1 LSRLPSFRAY
11 ESRIEEIRSEIIDS
25 DLLFWFQGDLGTIHL
40 LFTLFGTKSDRPRF
54 FCASLDELDASLRQ
68 SRSPSSLILST
79 SIGFANVD
87 LAIELASRLSP
98 NCRTLLIAKTIRAAA
113 AKHYVDS
120 GIDGLIL
127 EKSIIR
133 QSGALLDYF
142 KAVNLSETFVDPAIE
157 LGHSLPLA
165 LRRDEL
171 TDREFA
177 VLLKLEEGSTNHEIS
192 VSLGCSIYTARDH
205 VNVIIRK
212 FGVANRTAAVVHAI
226 RNEIL

>member
-1 LSRLPSFRAY
+1 MSKLPSFRSYA
-11 ESRIEEIRSEIIDS
+11 SRIEEIRAEIIDS
-25 DLLFWFQGDLGTIHL
+25 DLLFWFQGDLGTIQL

-68 SRSPSSLILST
+68 SRSPSSLILSA

-98 NCRTLLIAKTIRAAA
+98 NCRTLLIAKTITAAA
-113 AKHYVDS
+113 AKRYADS

-133 QSGALLDYF
+133 QSGALLNYF
-142 KAVNLSETFVDPAIE
+142 KAVKLNETYFDPAIAPRE
-157 LGHSLPLA
+157 SLPDGPELD
-165 LRRDEL
+165 RL

-177 VLLKLEEGSTNHEIS
+177 VLLKLAEGCTNDEIS
-192 VSLGCSIYTARDH
+192 ASLGCSVYTARDH
-205 VNVIIRK
+205 VNVIMRK
-212 FGVANRTAAVVHAI
+212 FGVANRTAAVVYAI

>member
-1 LSRLPSFRAY
+1 MSKLPSFRSY
-11 ESRIEEIRSEIIDS
+11 TSRIEAIRAEIIDS
-25 DLLFWFQGDLGTIHL
+25 ELLFWFQGDLGAIQL
-40 LFTLFGTKSDRPRF
+40 LFTLFGTKSDRPRY
-54 FCASLDELDASLRQ
+54 FCASLDELDVSLRQ

-98 NCRTLLIAKTIRAAA
+98 NCRTLLIAKTITATA
-113 AKHYVDS
+113 AKRYVDI

-133 QSGALLDYF
+133 QSGALLNYF
-142 KAVNLSETFVDPAIE
+142 KAVKLSETFVDPAIE

-177 VLLKLEEGSTNHEIS
+177 VLLKLAEGCTNEEIS

-212 FGVANRTAAVVHAI
+212 FGVANRTAAVVYAI